1 MGGNQFQD
9 AMRPKHGDRVINL
22 PITFSKRSEGT
33 INKTTLFWVI
43 AISTVM
49 FLIYVYGVLTG
60 SKPFYY
66 KFPLAI
72 ISTYIYTAILRFLV
86 FQEGRISDAYE
97 TMVEKDYEQSTNAFW
112 NIYNIS
118 DKPPFTVH
126 YANGLKGIFVRLDKD
141 VVVGQE
147 DNMEF
152 THFDRIADMY
162 NVAHRLGLDMVNIDY
177 MDIVGN
183 DSRMQDMYAKAS
195 NCDNESL
202 KQILLSMCGY
212 LEYEMSLDYTSYD
225 VYVFTGRINEEAL
238 WYNVR
243 EVLEYGLRANYKS
256 YTLINPNQLRKM
268 VQSVMNLE
276 NFSRLQAEKEVIMNT
291 LSKTITPIKLIRVD
305 GTEEIYNKTRAQLE
319 EDRKFQEQMKEE
331 EKRRKKESKK
341 KGKSKESDKVVE
353 DSKDKKDELGDF
365 FDGTTILDDTFEDGV
380 VEEVIEDDKSLR
392 KTEDVVQR
400 KGDMKEEP
408 KVVTKEVVEDKEVVK
423 KAKPELS
430 KKDKKDTSKTKDS
443 SKVSLF
449 SDDDEDDDW

>member
-9 AMRPKHGDRVINL
+9 AMRPKKGERVINL

-33 INKTTLFWVI
+33 VNKTTLFWVI
-43 AISTVM
+43 AISTVL

-66 KFPLAI
+66 KIPLALL
-72 ISTYIYTAILRFLV
+72 STYVYTFILRFLV

-118 DKPPFTVH
+118 PKPPFTVH

-152 THFDRIADMY
+152 THFEKLADMY

-183 DSRMQDMYAKAS
+183 DSRMQSMYAKAS
-195 NCDNESL
+195 NCENESL

-225 VYVFTGRINEEAL
+225 VYLFTGRISEEAL
-238 WYNVR
+238 FYNVR
-243 EVLEYGLRANYKS
+243 EVLDAGMYANYKS
-256 YTLINPNQLRKM
+256 YTLIDPNQLRNM
-268 VQSVMNLE
+268 TQSIMNLE

-291 LSKTITPIKLIRVD
+291 LSKTITPIKLIRED

-319 EDRKFQEQMKEE
+319 EDKKFQEAMKAE
-331 EKRRKKESKK
+331 EKRKKKESKNK
-341 KGKSKESDKVVE
+341 KSKTSDVVKE
-353 DSKDKKDELGDF
+353 NKDESQDKLGDF
-365 FDGTTILDDTFEDGV
+365 FESTTILDDSYLNDEV
-380 VEEVIEDDKSLR
+380 VEEVKVDDVKKPVLR
-392 KTEDVVQR
+392 KESEVITR
-400 KGDMKEEP
+400 KEEVEVKKEEVKP
-408 KVVTKEVVEDKEVVK
+408 NIVETEKPNTKET
-423 KAKPELS
+423 
-430 KKDKKDTSKTKDS
+430 KKD
-443 SKVSLF
+443 SKVNLF
-449 SDDDEDDDW
+449 SDSEDEGW